1 MAYLYFYLTAI
12 DGVIVR
18 IIWQT
23 IWRSS
28 VTTMCLSLTSRYFK
42 VFYNPILLCFMASNY
57 SSRWPVIGGGT
68 MAITDWPEMERPR
81 EKLLK
86 CGAQALSDAELLAIF
101 LRTGV
106 AGSTAVDLA
115 RELLADFGSLRRLIT
130 ASETEFCD
138 RRGLGVA
145 KFVQLQAVIEI
156 SRRHLRESIKRN
168 DLCNDS
174 SRVKRYLYAK
184 LLDKPHEVFLGLFL
198 DSQHR
203 LIACEEMFNGT
214 IDSAQIY
221 PREVVKRV
229 LYYNAAAVIFAHN
242 HPSGVAEPSQADQQI
257 THCLIEALA
266 LIDVKVLDHIVVG
279 DQEIISM
286 AERRML

>member
-1 MAYLYFYLTAI
+1 
-12 DGVIVR
+12 
-18 IIWQT
+18 
-23 IWRSS
+23 
-28 VTTMCLSLTSRYFK
+28 
-42 VFYNPILLCFMASNY
+42 
-57 SSRWPVIGGGT
+57 

-86 CGAQALSDAELLAIF
+86 CGVQALSDAELLAIF

-115 RELLADFGSLRRLIT
+115 RELLSDFGSLRRLIM
-130 ASETEFCD
+130 ASEAEFCD

-156 SRRHLRESIKRN
+156 SRRYLSESIKRH

-174 SRVKRYLYAK
+174 SQVKRYLYAK

-229 LYYNAAAVIFAHN
+229 LYYNAAAIIFAHN

-257 THCLIEALA
+257 TRCLIEALA